1 MTIHPTALV
10 DAGAELDSTV
20 SVGPYAVIEK
30 DVKIGAGTEIG
41 SHTLITGVTT
51 IGERNKIGPFV
62 TVGAPPQDLKY
73 KNEKTEL
80 IIGNDNQI
88 REYASLHRGTPTGRG
103 KTTLGSN
110 NLLMAYVH
118 IAHDC
123 EIGNQVI
130 MANAATLGGHVAVG
144 DRVTLGGL
152 AGVHQFVR
160 IGAYAYVGGMSGIGR
175 DIPPYV
181 IASGMRSQMRI
192 SGLNKIGLKRCG
204 FDADTLLKLER
215 AYQIIFRTPELL
227 LAQALELA
235 EQEMPDSEPVRI
247 LVDFFRT
254 SKRSV
259 VRTVGDEE

>member
-1 MTIHPTALV
+1 MIHPTAIV
-10 DAGAELDSTV
+10 YKGAELDSSVT
-20 SVGPYAVIEK
+20 VGPYAIIEK
-30 DVKIGAGTEIG
+30 GARIGADTEIA
-41 SHTLITGVTT
+41 SHTIVSGVST

-73 KNEKTEL
+73 NNEQTEL

-88 REYASLHRGTPTGRG
+88 REYVSLHRGTPTGRG
-103 KTTLGSN
+103 KTVIGNN

-118 IAHDC
+118 VAHDC
-123 EIGNQVI
+123 NIGNNVI
-130 MANAATLGGHVAVG
+130 MANAATLGGHVEVG

-160 IGAYAYVGGMSGIGR
+160 IGTHAYIGGMSGIGR

-181 IASGMRSQMRI
+181 IASGIRSQTRI

-204 FDADTLLKLER
+204 FDAETLRKLER
-215 AYQIIFRTPELL
+215 AYQIIFRSPELL
-227 LAQALELA
+227 LTQALDLA
-235 EQEMPDSEPVRI
+235 SQEMPDSDPVRVLI
-247 LVDFFRT
+247 EFFRT

-259 VRTVGDEE
+259 VRAVGDEE